1 MQIWSIYNVCL
12 DCSQGTGWKHKI
24 SAFFVAVKMPPQTAV
39 VYTHLTV
46 SRFLWYNPF
55 IAAFLLL
62 TSSSCHSGDM
72 DHDIPRLSK
81 PQWGEYMV
89 ALRAHSQDFIR
100 ERRVNKHAGPL
111 HPLGC
116 LMDNAWQIVAVSPP
130 SSPPPLSSWQEKILC
145 LPVFTTQYGWH
156 VWIKCPFWTPIHE
169 TCSLKN
175 FCAAAK
181 VAILFQYYSIS
192 RSLLG
197 SLQRYP

>member
-116 LMDNAWQIVAVSPP
+116 LMDNARQIVAVSPP
-130 SSPPPLSSWQEKILC
+130 SSPPPALELLAGENLMFACVHNTIWLACLDKMPFLDPNPWNLFIKEFLC
-145 LPVFTTQYGWH
+145 
-156 VWIKCPFWTPIHE
+156 
-169 TCSLKN
+169 CS
-175 FCAAAK
+175 
-181 VAILFQYYSIS
+181 
-192 RSLLG
+192 
-197 SLQRYP
+197 